1 MRNYFILLIALLCMA
16 CADDKKNGND
26 AAENAAT
33 DDIPMLVRDI
43 RPCSKLYTSEYNIRK
58 IVTYSDEPRLKGKI
72 LGHEVDMKMPV
83 GDRKIAIPMNVTLK
97 GYIDFSDFS
106 EKNVRR
112 EGRRIIVTLPQP
124 QVAVT
129 ASKIDQAGVKEYVSM
144 MRSRFSD
151 AEMAEFEKQGRQ
163 AVVNSIPRLDIK
175 ETAAVNAAK
184 ILIPMIVKMGYD
196 EKVIT
201 IEMRNEG
208 LGMRNCCANRMQSR
222 ACSSYAE
229 VKPAI
234 DEVN

>member
-43 RPCSKLYTSEYNIRK
+43 RKYSKLYTSEYNIRK

-208 LGMRNCCANRMQSR
+208 LGMR
-222 ACSSYAE
+222 
-229 VKPAI
+229 
-234 DEVN
+234 D

>member
-1 MRNYFILLIALLCMA
+1 MA
-16 CADDKKNGND
+16 CGGDKENGND
-26 AAENAAT
+26 VAEKNSAT
-33 DDIPMLVRDI
+33 DNIPMLIRDI
-43 RPCSKLYTSEYNIRK
+43 RKCSKLYTSEYNIRK
-58 IVTYSDEPRLKGKI
+58 IVTYSDEPRLKGKV

-112 EGRRIIVTLPQP
+112 EGQRIVVTLPQP

-129 ASKIDQAGVKEYVSM
+129 ASKIDQAGIKEYVSI
-144 MRSRFSD
+144 MRSRFTD
-151 AEMAEFEKQGRQ
+151 EEMAEFEKQGRQ

-196 EKVIT
+196 EKLIT
-201 IEMRNEG
+201 IEIRNEDFG
-208 LGMRNCCANRMQSR
+208 IRN
-222 ACSSYAE
+222 E
-229 VKPAI
+229 KI
-234 DEVN
+234 D

>member
-1 MRNYFILLIALLCMA
+1 MA

-43 RPCSKLYTSEYNIRK
+43 RKCSKLYTSEDNIRK

-208 LGMRNCCANRMQSR
+208 LGMRN
-222 ACSSYAE
+222 
-229 VKPAI
+229 
-234 DEVN
+234 

>member
-1 MRNYFILLIALLCMA
+1 MA
-16 CADDKKNGND
+16 CGGDKENGND
-26 AAENAAT
+26 VTENNLAT
-33 DDIPMLVRDI
+33 DNIPMLIRDI
-43 RPCSKLYTSEYNIRK
+43 RKCSKLYTSEYNIRK
-58 IVTYSDEPRLKGKI
+58 IVTYSDEPRLKGKV

-129 ASKIDQAGVKEYVSM
+129 ASKIDQAGIKEYVSF

-151 AEMAEFEKQGRQ
+151 AEMTEFEKQGRQ
-163 AVVNSIPRLDIK
+163 AVVNSIPRLDIN
-175 ETAAVNAAK
+175 ETTSVNAAK

-196 EKVIT
+196 EKMIT
-201 IEMRNEG
+201 IELKIEDLYNHRVTE
-208 LGMRNCCANRMQSR
+208 S
-222 ACSSYAE
+222 
-229 VKPAI
+229 
-234 DEVN
+234 

>member
-1 MRNYFILLIALLCMA
+1 MA
-16 CADDKKNGND
+16 CGGDKENGND
-26 AAENAAT
+26 VAENNSAT
-33 DDIPMLVRDI
+33 DNIPMLIRDI
-43 RPCSKLYTSEYNIRK
+43 RKCSKLYTSEYNIRK
-58 IVTYSDEPRLKGKI
+58 IVTYSDEPRLKGKV

-106 EKNVRR
+106 EINVRR
-112 EGRRIIVTLPQP
+112 EGRRIIVTLPRP

-129 ASKIDQAGVKEYVSM
+129 ASKIDQAGIKEYVSI

-196 EKVIT
+196 EKLIT
-201 IEMRNEG
+201 IEIRNEDFG
-208 LGMRNCCANRMQSR
+208 IRN
-222 ACSSYAE
+222 E
-229 VKPAI
+229 KI
-234 DEVN
+234 D

>member
-1 MRNYFILLIALLCMA
+1 MA

-26 AAENAAT
+26 VAENAAT
-33 DDIPMLVRDI
+33 DNIPMLIRDI
-43 RPCSKLYTSEYNIRK
+43 RKCSKLYTAEYNIRK
-58 IVTYSDEPRLKGKI
+58 IVTYSDEPRLKGKV

-112 EGRRIIVTLPQP
+112 EGKRIVVTLPQP

-129 ASKIDQAGVKEYVSM
+129 ASKVDQAGIKEYVSI

-151 AEMAEFEKQGRQ
+151 EEMAEFEKQGRQ
-163 AVVNSIPRLDIK
+163 AVVNSIPRLDIN
-175 ETAAVNAAK
+175 ETTCVNAAK

-196 EKVIT
+196 EKMIT
-201 IEMRNEG
+201 IELKNED
-208 LGMRNCCANRMQSR
+208 LYNHRVT
-222 ACSSYAE
+222 E
-229 VKPAI
+229 T
-234 DEVN
+234 